1 MRNLALLVVL
11 GLALAGCGDS
21 SKGKVDE
28 ELFDGLELRERE
40 DKGILR
46 GVALTPALV
55 PIPNVAIRL
64 TGPDGNV
71 STATTGASGEFGFDL
86 LDPGAYVVEGTKAGF
101 VATQR
106 PVVVKAGDAG
116 DALRLVMAEDPS
128 TRPYAMTQSW
138 EGYIECSVREPGLV
152 VGGYNLCNHLPGEA
166 SEQDTFYHMTFE
178 TLPTYVHAE
187 MVWDSTQELGDQLTL
202 VVGPPDCRDVKY
214 GRSDGES
221 PRPLGLNATTLA
233 AEDVTTGDEGGLCYR
248 VFTWYSDQAA
258 GMAGATLQQ
267 KFTVYFVQFY
277 NFEPPAGYLFSEMGE
292 PVPPV

>member
-1 MRNLALLVVL
+1 
-11 GLALAGCGDS
+11 
-21 SKGKVDE
+21 
-28 ELFDGLELRERE
+28 
-40 DKGILR
+40 
-46 GVALTPALV
+46 
-55 PIPNVAIRL
+55 
-64 TGPDGNV
+64 
-71 STATTGASGEFGFDL
+71 
-86 LDPGAYVVEGTKAGF
+86 
-101 VATQR
+101 
-106 PVVVKAGDAG
+106 
-116 DALRLVMAEDPS
+116 
-128 TRPYAMTQSW
+128 
-138 EGYIECSVREPGLV
+138 
-152 VGGYNLCNHLPGEA
+152 
-166 SEQDTFYHMTFE
+166 
-178 TLPTYVHAE
+178 

-267 KFTVYFVQFY
+267 KYTVNFVQFY